1 MTKTQANP
9 PAHKL
14 TTNQTDEIILNAAT
28 PADGA
33 IEDCEETTNAVK
45 YFFESGAVGT
55 VSRVTGAVEINS
67 TPRGR

>member
-1 MTKTQANP
+1 MTKTEANP

-14 TTNQTDEIILNAAT
+14 TTNQTDEIILHAST

-45 YFFESGAVGT
+45 YFFESGAVGI
-55 VSRVTGAVEINS
+55 VCRVTGSVEIHK
-67 TPRGR
+67 

>member
-1 MTKTQANP
+1 MTKTEANP

-14 TTNQTDEIILNAAT
+14 TTNQTDEIILKAAT

-45 YFFESGAVGT
+45 YFFESGAVGI
-55 VSRVTGAVEINS
+55 VCRITGAVEIHK
-67 TPRGR
+67 TP